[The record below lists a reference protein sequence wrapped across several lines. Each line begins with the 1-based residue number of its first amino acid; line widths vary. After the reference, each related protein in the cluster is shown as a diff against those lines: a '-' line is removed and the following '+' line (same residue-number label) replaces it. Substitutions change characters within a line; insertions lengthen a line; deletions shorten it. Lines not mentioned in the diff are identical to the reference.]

1 MLLLVRHGQSTTNAD
16 GLLVGRTDAALTELG
31 RTEAAAV
38 GALLPS
44 VATVLTSPLRRA
56 VATAGL
62 AVPGISAAIE
72 PRLVEMHYGVFD
84 GRRAA
89 EVTPAQWQQWRSDPD
104 FAPEGGESVAQVHER
119 VTSLL
124 EELFATHG
132 EGARDPDA
140 HVVAVS
146 HVSPIKAAVA
156 WALGGTPEMT
166 WRMYLANASV
176 TAIGFGPGGPSLRAF
191 NLVAP
196 SPDGVPA
203 PLR

>member
-1 MLLLVRHGQSTTNAD
+1 MLLLLRHGQSTTNAE
-16 GLLVGRTDAALTELG
+16 GLLVGRTDAELTELG
-31 RTEAAAV
+31 RTQAAEA
-38 GALLPS
+38 GALLPP

-56 VATAGL
+56 TATAAL
-62 AVPGISAAIE
+62 AVPDRHAVIE
-72 PRLVEMHYGVFD
+72 ERLVEMHYGVFD

-89 EVTPAQWQQWRSDPD
+89 EVSPSQWQQWRSDPA

-119 VTSLL
+119 VRTLL

-132 EGARDPDA
+132 AGARDPDA
-140 HVVAVS
+140 HVLAVS

-191 NLVAP
+191 NLVAGAP
-196 SPDGVPA
+196 GAVPA
-203 PLR
+203 SLH